1 MNISTRSRR
10 AGLAQ
15 VGAGLLLM
23 AAAFGLIALV
33 VLAPGAA
40 VAAPMPTPAVGA
52 APLQLDASTSA
63 SNVAPGQEFSYA
75 LIVWSGSG
83 APRSVQVRTAI
94 DTRLEVVSAVADPG
108 ACEGSGMVT
117 CTVSAQQGAPAAI
130 TIGVR
135 VRPGAPA
142 SSLTVQAVAQDDG
155 SNTAASEPVVVSLAP
170 APPAPAAD
178 AAAPLRSSPARPK
191 PAPETQAAPAPGDG
205 AAPAVVD
212 PAAAQVIVPAGDAA
226 PAAAPF
232 QASPTPIVSEE
243 GEEPAPPQAPAAP
256 QPTAVPEASAVP
268 QPTAPQPSPVPA
280 SPAPPMFGSGTLPN
294 TSVMAPSFG
303 FALALLGLA
312 LVLHGSRRVRRS
324 AVELDVAPA
333 ARQAGWLLG
342 AAAVLQRQTVDSA
355 TAHAA
360 QGERLV
366 AMMEEMRDQE

>member
-15 VGAGLLLM
+15 VGAGVLLM
-23 AAAFGLIALV
+23 AAAFGLVALV

-52 APLQLDASTSA
+52 APLRLDASTSA

-75 LIVWSGSG
+75 LVVWSGSG

-108 ACEGSGMVT
+108 ACEGSGMVA

-135 VRPGAPA
+135 VRPDAPA

-191 PAPETQAAPAPGDG
+191 PAP
-205 AAPAVVD
+205 AVVD
-212 PAAAQVIVPAGDAA
+212 PAAARVIVPAGDAA
-226 PAAAPF
+226 PAAASLDGGGVAGAPPAGAPL

-243 GEEPAPPQAPAAP
+243 GAEEAPPQATAAP
-256 QPTAVPEASAVP
+256 QPTAAPP
-268 QPTAPQPSPVPA
+268 PTAAPQPSPAPA
-280 SPAPPMFGSGTLPN
+280 SPAPPTFGSGTLPN

-312 LVLHGSRRVRRS
+312 LVLHGSRRVRHS
-324 AVELDVAPA
+324 ALELDVAPA

-342 AAAVLQRQTVDSA
+342 AAAALQRATVASA

-366 AMMEEMRDQE
+366 AMVEEMRDRG